1 MAKAKTLYVCSNC
14 GAHATKWMGQC
25 SNCKEWST
33 LEEKTEQA
41 TTSIVGVKSSGKTT
55 ISSKPA
61 MRIRDITAQ
70 SYTHQST
77 GIGELDRVLGGGL
90 VPGASIIVAGP
101 PGVGKALA
109 LDTPIATPSGW
120 STMGALKTG
129 DTVFAK
135 NGQPTKIVAVSQ
147 VWENRP
153 CYIVNFS
160 DGTSITADANHE
172 WLTEYQPLDGK
183 TPADSIKIRTT
194 LELFSGIKSN
204 LPGGYYDPEYS
215 IPLASKLA
223 LEDADEFVIS
233 GRVWQK
239 FKKEE
244 LTAEEFDGIQKAL
257 RANENTRRHILGV
270 ILDDRGTLG
279 VGGKYIT
286 ARFEN
291 KEYAEF
297 LIELVNTLGYQ
308 GIYRYSAERGKD
320 GVKINHQVDFSTTDR
335 CFGVFKWNQID
346 DLPLNEVP
354 KRRFIMS
361 VVPARSV
368 PVVCIEVDNKEHLF
382 LAGKSMIPTHNSSIL
397 SHVAS
402 IMSMKSKVL
411 YVSGEESVN
420 QIKLR
425 AERTK
430 TVGDN
435 FFLASENDLSK
446 AMWHIDEI
454 NPDLI
459 IVDSMQTIASPDIDG
474 RAGSPSQVTEVATM
488 FTRICKERGVP
499 LIMVGHFTK
508 DGNVA
513 GPRTVEHLVDVVL
526 SFEGEDDSPLRF
538 LRAIKNRFGAADEIG
553 CFEHTEEG
561 LAEVPDPSG
570 LLLGDRVNSIA
581 GVCSS
586 IFLEGKRPLPVEIQ
600 ALVAPTFLPNP
611 RRVTSGLDSARTL
624 MIQAV
629 VDKRGGVKIA
639 DKDVY
644 VSTIAGTR
652 IKEPAVDLATVI
664 AIASS
669 ALNRQIDPK
678 VVALGEVTLSG
689 EIRKVPGMNRR
700 LQEAIRLGFNFAFV
714 PVGTIG
720 SLPPSFPKKDII
732 LVERAN
738 VFGMVQAIEAMT
750 GE

>member
-1 MAKAKTLYVCSNC
+1 ME
-14 GAHATKWMGQC
+14 TKWSGQC
-25 SNCKEWST
+25 THCKAWST
-33 LEEKTEQA
+33 MEEKTEQA

-55 ISSKPA
+55 ISAKPA
-61 MRIRDITAQ
+61 QRIKDITAK

-109 LDTPIATPSGW
+109 LDTPIATPDGW
-120 STMGALKTG
+120 STMGKLKTG
-129 DTVFAK
+129 DTVFGSDGK
-135 NGQPTKIVAVSQ
+135 PTKIVAVSET
-147 VWENRP
+147 WEDRP
-153 CYIVNFS
+153 CYLVKFS
-160 DGTSITADANHE
+160 DGTSIVADANHE
-172 WLTEYQPLDGK
+172 WLTEYMPLAAAV
-183 TPADSIKIRTT
+183 PADSVKIRTT
-194 LELFSGIKSN
+194 QEIFSGIHAN

-215 IPLASKLA
+215 IRLASVLQLDENMEFKASNEDWKLFLA
-223 LEDADEFVIS
+223 ENLSEEGFSEFAKI
-233 GRVWQK
+233 
-239 FKKEE
+239 
-244 LTAEEFDGIQKAL
+244 L
-257 RANENTRRHILGV
+257 RSSEKTRRHALGV
-270 ILDDRGTLG
+270 ILDKKGL
-279 VGGKYIT
+279 VAENSKYIT
-286 ARFEN
+286 STYAK
-291 KEYAEF
+291 KEYADF

-308 GIYRYSAERGKD
+308 GIYRYSAKRVAD
-320 GVKINHQVDFSTTDR
+320 GVEITHQLDFSTTDR
-335 CFGVFKWNQID
+335 CFGVFKWNSVAE
-346 DLPLNEVP
+346 LPLNEVP
-354 KRRFIMS
+354 VRRFILS
-361 VVPARSV
+361 VVPAKSV
-368 PVVCIEVDNKEHLF
+368 PVVCIEVDNEDHMF

-402 IMSMKSKVL
+402 IMSMKAKVL
-411 YVSGEESVN
+411 YISGEESVN

-425 AERTK
+425 AERTN
-430 TVGDN
+430 TVGEN
-435 FFLASENDLSK
+435 FYLASENDLSK

-454 NPDLI
+454 KPDLI

-570 LLLGDRVNSIA
+570 LLLGDRVNAIA

-629 VDKRGGVKIA
+629 VEKRGGVKIA

-664 AIASS
+664 AIVSS
-669 ALNRQIDPK
+669 AKDKNIDPK

-689 EIRKVPGMNRR
+689 EVRKVPGMNRR

-714 PVGTIG
+714 PPGTIAG
-720 SLPPSFPKKDII
+720 LPPSFSRKDIV
-732 LVERAN
+732 LVERGN
-738 VFGMVQAIEAMT
+738 VFGMVQAIDAMSDSK
-750 GE
+750 

>member
-1 MAKAKTLYVCSNC
+1 M
-14 GAHATKWMGQC
+14 
-25 SNCKEWST
+25 
-33 LEEKTEQA
+33 EERTEQA
-41 TTSIVGVKSSGKTT
+41 STNIVGVKSSGKTT
-55 ISSKPA
+55 ISAKPA
-61 MRIRDITAQ
+61 QRIKDIKAQ

-109 LDTPIATPSGW
+109 LDTPIATPDGW
-120 STMGALKTG
+120 TTMGELKAG
-129 DTVFAK
+129 DQVFGSDG
-135 NGQPTKIVAVSQ
+135 NPTQVVAVSETWQ
-147 VWENRP
+147 KRP
-153 CYIVNFS
+153 CYKVNFTF
-160 DGTSITADANHE
+160 GESIIADANHE
-172 WLTEYQPLDGK
+172 WLTEFRHDWGK
-183 TPADSIKIRTT
+183 VPEDSVKIRTT
-194 LELFSGIKSN
+194 LEMFSQIN
-204 LPGGYYDPEYS
+204 ANRPGGYYEPEFS
-215 IPLASKLA
+215 ILLPQA
-223 LEDADEFVIS
+223 LNLDNNAGIDNAYALGHRYGSEKMLPEDTESV
-233 GRVWQK
+233 
-239 FKKEE
+239 
-244 LTAEEFDGIQKAL
+244 KAVL
-257 RANENTRRHILGV
+257 RAPEKDRRDFLAG
-270 ILDDRGTLG
+270 ILDRVGTTG
-279 VGGKYIT
+279 AGAYIT
-286 ARFEN
+286 LKLDTEEQAFTVFE
-291 KEYAEF
+291 
-297 LIELVNTLGYQ
+297 LINTLGYHGYFKSNEDEHPKQ
-308 GIYRYSAERGKD
+308 ELKYTVA
-320 GVKINHQVDFSTTDR
+320 FSTADS
-335 CFGVFKWNQID
+335 CFRVMNWNTVDKKVIGD
-346 DLPLNEVP
+346 IAE
-354 KRRFIMS
+354 RRFITS
-361 VVPARSV
+361 IVPTVSV
-368 PVVCIEVDNKEHLF
+368 PVVCIEVDNEDHMF
-382 LAGKSMIPTHNSSIL
+382 LAGRAMIPTHNSSIL

-402 IMSMKSKVL
+402 IMSMKAKVL

-454 NPDLI
+454 KPDLI

-570 LLLGDRVNSIA
+570 LLLGDRSNAIA

-586 IFLEGKRPLPVEIQ
+586 IYLEGKRPLPVEIQ

-611 RRVTSGLDSARTL
+611 RRVTSGLDGPRTL

-644 VSTIAGTR
+644 VSTIAGAR

-669 ALNRQIDPK
+669 AMNRDIDPK
-678 VVALGEVTLSG
+678 VVAIGEVTLSG

-714 PVGTIG
+714 PPGTVA
-720 SLPPSFPKKDII
+720 SLPPSFPKKDIV

-738 VFGMVQAIEAMT
+738 VFAMVQAIEAMT
-750 GE
+750 GS

>member
-1 MAKAKTLYVCSNC
+1 ME
-14 GAHATKWMGQC
+14 TKWSGQC
-25 SNCKEWST
+25 THCKAWST
-33 LEEKTEQA
+33 MEEKTEQA

-55 ISSKPA
+55 ISAKPA
-61 MRIRDITAQ
+61 QRIKDITAK

-109 LDTPIATPSGW
+109 VDTPIATPSGW
-120 STMGALKTG
+120 TTMGSLKVG
-129 DTVFAK
+129 DTVFGSDG
-135 NGQPTKIVAVSQ
+135 NPTKIVAVSET
-147 VWENRP
+147 WENRP
-153 CYIVNFS
+153 CYLVNFS
-160 DGTSITADANHE
+160 DGTSIVADANHE
-172 WLTEYQPLDGK
+172 WLTEYMPLAAAV
-183 TPADSIKIRTT
+183 PADSVKIRTT
-194 LELFSGIKSN
+194 QEIFSGIHAN

-215 IPLASKLA
+215 IRLASTLNI
-223 LEDADEFVIS
+223 EDADDFTASNDDWKLFLAENLS
-233 GRVWQK
+233 DEK
-239 FKKEE
+239 FTKFSK
-244 LTAEEFDGIQKAL
+244 IL
-257 RANENTRRHILGV
+257 RSSEQTRRHALGV
-270 ILDDRGTLG
+270 ILDKKGLVAHTS
-279 VGGKYIT
+279 KYISSS
-286 ARFEN
+286 FDK
-291 KEYAEF
+291 KEYADF

-308 GIYRYSAERGKD
+308 GIYRYFATRNKGE
-320 GVKINHQVDFSTTDR
+320 VKLTHQVDFSTTDR
-335 CFGVFKWNQID
+335 CFGAFKWNTVE

-354 KRRFIMS
+354 VRRFIMS
-361 VVPARSV
+361 IIPARSV
-368 PVVCIEVDNKEHLF
+368 PVVCIEVDNEDHMF

-411 YVSGEESVN
+411 YISGEESVN

-425 AERTK
+425 AERTN

-454 NPDLI
+454 KPDLI

-570 LLLGDRVNSIA
+570 LLLGDRVNAIA

-629 VDKRGGVKIA
+629 VEKRGGVKIA

-644 VSTIAGTR
+644 VSTIAGTK

-664 AIASS
+664 AIVSS
-669 ALNRQIDPK
+669 AKDKNVDPK

-689 EIRKVPGMNRR
+689 EVRKVPGMNRR

-714 PVGTIG
+714 PPGTIAG
-720 SLPPSFPKKDII
+720 LPPSFPRKDIV
-732 LVERAN
+732 LVERSN
-738 VFGMVQAIEAMT
+738 VFGMIQAIDAMSDSK
-750 GE
+750 

>member
-1 MAKAKTLYVCSNC
+1 MAKSKTSYVCTAC
-14 GAHATKWMGQC
+14 GHTEPKWTGQC
-25 SNCKEWST
+25 GQCKAWST
-33 LEEKTEQA
+33 MEEKA
-41 TTSIVGVKSSGKTT
+41 VTTTASIVGVKSSGKTT
-55 ISSKPA
+55 ISAKPA
-61 MRIRDITAQ
+61 QRIKDITAQ

-77 GIGELDRVLGGGL
+77 GITELDRVLGGGL
-90 VPGASIIVAGP
+90 VPGASIILAGP

-109 LDTPIATPSGW
+109 VDTPIATPQGW
-120 STMGALKTG
+120 TTMGELKVG
-129 DTVFAK
+129 DTIFDNK
-135 NGQPTKIVAVSQ
+135 GNPTKVVAVSETWQ
-147 VWENRP
+147 KRP
-153 CYIVNFS
+153 CYKVNFS
-160 DGTSITADANHE
+160 FGESIIADANHE
-172 WLTEYQPLDGK
+172 WLTEFGHDWGKVPEDGV
-183 TPADSIKIRTT
+183 KIRTT
-194 LELFSGIKSN
+194 LEMFSQINSN
-204 LPGGYYDPEYS
+204 LPGGYYEPEFS
-215 IPLASKLA
+215 ILLP
-223 LEDADEFVIS
+223 
-233 GRVWQK
+233 
-239 FKKEE
+239 
-244 LTAEEFDGIQKAL
+244 KAL
-257 RANENTRRHILGV
+257 NLDANETIESPYALGNRYGSPKMLPSDVDEVKAVLRASEKQRRDFLAGV
-270 ILDDRGTLG
+270 LDRIGTAG
-279 VGGKYIT
+279 SSAYISLELDVEEHAAT
-286 ARFEN
+286 IFEV
-291 KEYAEF
+291 
-297 LIELVNTLGYQ
+297 INTLGYH
-308 GIYRYSAERGKD
+308 GYYKSNEDDRPKKDLKYRVA
-320 GVKINHQVDFSTTDR
+320 FSTADS
-335 CFGVFKWNQID
+335 CFHVFNWNKVDERVIGD
-346 DLPLNEVP
+346 IAE
-354 KRRFIMS
+354 RRFITS
-361 VVPARSV
+361 IVPTVSV
-368 PVVCIEVDNKEHLF
+368 PVVCIEVDNEDHMF
-382 LAGKSMIPTHNSSIL
+382 LAGRAMIPTHNSSIL

-402 IMSMKSKVL
+402 IMSMKAKVL

-454 NPDLI
+454 KPDLI

-488 FTRICKERGVP
+488 FTRICKERGLP

-561 LAEVPDPSG
+561 LEEVPDPSG
-570 LLLGDRVNSIA
+570 LLLGDRVNAIA

-629 VDKRGGVKIA
+629 VEKRGGVKIA

-644 VSTIAGTR
+644 VSTIAGTK

-664 AIASS
+664 AIVSS
-669 ALNRQIDPK
+669 AKDKNIDPK
-678 VVALGEVTLSG
+678 VVAIGEVTLSG
-689 EIRKVPGMNRR
+689 EVRKVPGMVRR
-700 LQEAIRLGFNFAFV
+700 LQEAVRLGFNFAFV
-714 PVGTIG
+714 PPGTLA
-720 SLPPSFPKKDII
+720 SLPPSFDRKDIV

-738 VFGMVQAIEAMT
+738 VFGMVQAIDAMSDSK
-750 GE
+750 

>member
-1 MAKAKTLYVCSNC
+1 ME
-14 GAHATKWMGQC
+14 Q
-25 SNCKEWST
+25 KE
-33 LEEKTEQA
+33 E
-41 TTSIVGVKSSGKTT
+41 TTAASIVGVKSSGKTT
-55 ISSKPA
+55 ISAKPA
-61 MRIRDITAQ
+61 QRIKDITAK

-109 LDTPIATPSGW
+109 VDTPIATPEGW
-120 STMGALKTG
+120 SLMGDLKTG
-129 DTVFAK
+129 DTVFGADGK
-135 NGQPTKIVAVSQ
+135 PTKIVAVSET
-147 VWENRP
+147 WENRP
-153 CYIVNFS
+153 CYLVKFS

-172 WLTEYQPLDGK
+172 WLTEYMPLASAVP
-183 TPADSIKIRTT
+183 TDSVKIRTT
-194 LELFSGIKSN
+194 QEIFSGILAN

-215 IPLASKLA
+215 IRLAAPLKLEKDMDFKLSNEDWKLFLAEKLSEEAFGEFSK
-223 LEDADEFVIS
+223 I
-233 GRVWQK
+233 
-239 FKKEE
+239 
-244 LTAEEFDGIQKAL
+244 L
-257 RANENTRRHILGV
+257 RSSQRTRRHCLAV
-270 ILDDRGTLG
+270 ILDAKGH
-279 VGGKYIT
+279 VGDKSKYIT
-286 ARFEN
+286 SFYAK
-291 KEYAEF
+291 KEYADF
-297 LIELVNTLGYQ
+297 VIELVNTLGYQ
-308 GIYRYSAERGKD
+308 GIYRYTTERVNGE
-320 GVKINHQVDFSTTDR
+320 VKINHQVDFSTTDR
-335 CFGVFKWNQID
+335 CFGVFKWNSVAEM
-346 DLPLNEVP
+346 PLNEVP
-354 KRRFIMS
+354 YRRFILS

-368 PVVCIEVDNKEHLF
+368 PVVCIEVDNEDHMF

-402 IMSMKSKVL
+402 IMSMKAKVL
-411 YVSGEESVN
+411 YISGEESVN

-454 NPDLI
+454 KPDLI

-561 LAEVPDPSG
+561 LEEVPDPSG
-570 LLLGDRVNSIA
+570 LLLGDRVNAIA

-629 VDKRGGVKIA
+629 VEKRGGVKIG

-644 VSTIAGTR
+644 VSTIAGTK
-652 IKEPAVDLATVI
+652 IKEPAVDLATVV
-664 AIASS
+664 AIVSS
-669 ALNRQIDPK
+669 AKDKNIDPK

-689 EIRKVPGMNRR
+689 EVRKVPGMNRR
-700 LQEAIRLGFNFAFV
+700 LLEAIRLGFNFAFV
-714 PVGTIG
+714 PPGTIA
-720 SLPPSFPKKDII
+720 SLPPSFPRKDIV

-738 VFGMVQAIEAMT
+738 VFGMIQAIDAMSDSK
-750 GE
+750 

>member
-1 MAKAKTLYVCSNC
+1 M
-14 GAHATKWMGQC
+14 
-25 SNCKEWST
+25 
-33 LEEKTEQA
+33 EEKTEQA

-55 ISSKPA
+55 ISAKPA
-61 MRIRDITAQ
+61 QRIKDITAK

-109 LDTPIATPSGW
+109 LDTPVATPAGW
-120 STMGALKTG
+120 TLMGELKVG
-129 DTVFAK
+129 DTVFGDDG
-135 NGQPTKIVAVSQ
+135 NPTTIVAVSETWQ
-147 VWENRP
+147 NRP
-153 CYIVNFS
+153 CYLVNFT
-160 DGTSITADANHE
+160 DGTSIVADANHE
-172 WLTEYQPLDGK
+172 WLTEYMPLAAAV
-183 TPADSIKIRTT
+183 PADSVKIRTT
-194 LELFSGIKSN
+194 LEIFSGINAN
-204 LPGGYYDPEYS
+204 LPGGYYEPEFS
-215 IPLASKLA
+215 ILLAKPLNIETNESPVVTNEEWKLF
-223 LEDADEFVIS
+223 L
-233 GRVWQK
+233 
-239 FKKEE
+239 
-244 LTAEEFDGIQKAL
+244 AEEASEESFLNFSKFL
-257 RANENTRRHILGV
+257 RAPKVKRRHALSV
-270 ILDDRGTLG
+270 ILDKKGQ
-279 VGGKYIT
+279 VGHGSKYISS
-286 ARFEN
+286 FFN
-291 KEYAEF
+291 KKEYAEF

-308 GIYRYSAERGKD
+308 GIYRYSVINGKS
-320 GVKINHQVDFSTTDR
+320 GREIVHQADFSTTDS
-335 CFGVFKWNQID
+335 CFGVFKWNTVD

-354 KRRFIMS
+354 VRRFIKS
-361 VVPARSV
+361 VVPSVSV
-368 PVVCIEVDNKEHLF
+368 PVVCIEVNNESHMF

-402 IMSMKSKVL
+402 IMSMKEKVL
-411 YVSGEESVN
+411 YISGEESVN

-425 AERTK
+425 AERTN

-454 NPDLI
+454 KPDLI

-570 LLLGDRVNSIA
+570 LLLGDRVNAIA

-639 DKDVY
+639 DKDIY

-664 AIASS
+664 AIVSS
-669 ALNRQIDPK
+669 AKDKNIDPK

-714 PVGTIG
+714 PPGTIAG
-720 SLPPSFPKKDII
+720 LPPSFSRSDIV
-732 LVERAN
+732 LVERSN
-738 VFGMVQAIEAMT
+738 VFGMVQAIDAMSDSK
-750 GE
+750 

>member
-1 MAKAKTLYVCSNC
+1 MAKAKSNYVCSNC
-14 GAHATKWMGQC
+14 GHQETKWTGQC
-25 SNCKEWST
+25 SHCKEWST
-33 LEEKTEQA
+33 MEERTEQA
-41 TTSIVGVKSSGKTT
+41 STNIVGVKSSGKTT
-55 ISSKPA
+55 ISAKPA
-61 MRIRDITAQ
+61 QRIKDITAK
-70 SYTHQST
+70 SYTHQTT

-90 VPGASIIVAGP
+90 VPGASIILAGP

-109 LDTPIATPSGW
+109 VDTPIATPEGW
-120 STMGALKTG
+120 TTMGSVKVG
-129 DTVFAK
+129 DKVF
-135 NGQPTKIVAVSQ
+135 GSDGHPTTIVAVSETWQ
-147 VWENRP
+147 NRP
-153 CYIVNFS
+153 CYTVNFS
-160 DGTSITADANHE
+160 DGTSIVADANHE
-172 WLTEYQPLDGK
+172 WLTEYMPLVAAV
-183 TPADSIKIRTT
+183 PADSVKIRTT
-194 LELFSGIKSN
+194 QEIFEGIHPN
-204 LPGGYYDPEYS
+204 LPGGYYEPEFS
-215 IPLASKLA
+215 IRLASA
-223 LEDADEFVIS
+223 LQIEDADDFHAESADWKIF
-233 GRVWQK
+233 
-239 FKKEE
+239 
-244 LTAEEFDGIQKAL
+244 LAEESAEESFSEFRKILRSSEKSRRRALGI
-257 RANENTRRHILGV
+257 
-270 ILDDRGTLG
+270 ILDEKGRLG
-279 VGGKYIT
+279 NDKYIT
-286 ARFEN
+286 SYF
-291 KEYAEF
+291 KKFEYAEF

-308 GIYRYSAERGKD
+308 GIYRYSAKTENK
-320 GVKINHQVDFSTTDR
+320 VVTITHQVDFSTTDK
-335 CFGVFKWNQID
+335 CFGVFKWNSIAEIPQ
-346 DLPLNEVP
+346 NETP
-354 KRRFIMS
+354 IRRFIRS

-368 PVVCIEVDNKEHLF
+368 PVVCIEVDNKDHMF

-411 YVSGEESVN
+411 YVSGEESIN

-454 NPDLI
+454 KPDLI

-561 LAEVPDPSG
+561 LEEVPDPSG
-570 LLLGDRVNSIA
+570 LLLGDRVNAIA

-611 RRVTSGLDSARTL
+611 RRVTSGLDGPRTL

-644 VSTIAGTR
+644 VSTIAGTK

-664 AIASS
+664 AIVSS
-669 ALNRQIDPK
+669 ARDKTIDPK
-678 VVALGEVTLSG
+678 VVAIGEVTLSG
-689 EIRKVPGMNRR
+689 EVRKVPGMIRR

-714 PVGTIG
+714 PPGTIAA
-720 SLPPSFPKKDII
+720 LPASFPRKDIV

-738 VFGMVQAIEAMT
+738 VFGMVQAIDAMDDSK
-750 GE
+750 